1 MQPSFLVPTRNLKRK
16 HRYNQPSPSQ
26 SSQRS
31 PFFQKMNQVPA
42 DVWEKHILRDLN
54 CLKDLV
60 AFRLSCKFGY
70 QIGSKPDV
78 VDDIVLHGN
87 KPKQITQRIK
97 EIIRSASE
105 SEIDTNTTITADITT
120 DRNEEE
126 LNQRLAKFIKQLDP
140 TSKYDLLVKSCQVGQ
155 TNTRLVKLII
165 ESPDPDSKLDFSN
178 PKSIYLLGYLIPTLA
193 FSALILG
200 NLRLYLLSIC
210 KYAVLSA
217 MLIVRSSNVL
227 PRSLSDCKFAE
238 VHQLSSGNDYLLSR
252 KRILAST
259 SLALN
264 TRGT

>member
-1 MQPSFLVPTRNLKRK
+1 MKLSSLKAKCLTQDFGRANLP
-16 HRYNQPSPSQ
+16 Y
-26 SSQRS
+26 
-31 PFFQKMNQVPA
+31 
-42 DVWEKHILRDLN
+42 
-54 CLKDLV
+54 
-60 AFRLSCKFGY
+60 
-70 QIGSKPDV
+70 
-78 VDDIVLHGN
+78 
-87 KPKQITQRIK
+87 
-97 EIIRSASE
+97 
-105 SEIDTNTTITADITT
+105 
-120 DRNEEE
+120 
-126 LNQRLAKFIKQLDP
+126 
-140 TSKYDLLVKSCQVGQ
+140 
-155 TNTRLVKLII
+155 
-165 ESPDPDSKLDFSN
+165 
-178 PKSIYLLGYLIPTLA
+178 A